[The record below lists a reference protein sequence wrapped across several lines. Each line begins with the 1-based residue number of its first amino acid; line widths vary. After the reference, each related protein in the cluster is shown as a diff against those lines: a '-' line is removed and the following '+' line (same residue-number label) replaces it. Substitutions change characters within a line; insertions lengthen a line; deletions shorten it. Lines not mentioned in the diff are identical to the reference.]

1 MKHWRLVVVGVG
13 ILHLGIHLFI
23 QSVKKKL
30 LRANYVLGC
39 ES

>member
-23 QSVKKKL
+23 QSVKKKITEGQL
-30 LRANYVLGC
+30 CAGL
-39 ES
+39 